1 MFAKAKWIWKAGEIL
16 ADEFADFVTEFD
28 ATGISP
34 YTLTIAADSNYT
46 VYINGELAAFGQYA
60 DYPTYKVCDRVDVTK
75 LVKAGKNRLVVVVW
89 YYGENTQ
96 TYIHGDP
103 GVIFE
108 ICEQDA
114 PICYSSE
121 QTLSRLSR
129 DYIPHIKQ
137 YISGQLGFTYHYDA
151 TSYDGFIE
159 ADVTDGFAPSVLMP
173 MISTDFT
180 CRPIKMLELAT
191 RSQSQMCLQGLFD
204 YVDKHDRPD
213 VMMQHAAL
221 RHRYPEQITDMRGF
235 FGFDKPVHFKT
246 DDKAQGIF
254 FVVDLG
260 QEWAGFLDFD
270 IEVPHDCQIEIGY
283 GEHLADGRCRTSVR
297 GFSCD
302 YRAKQGRN
310 SYLHTFRRF
319 GCRYVQFFV
328 NATEFTVYYAGLRP
342 TLYPV
347 TAKKLEKGNLLQ
359 QTIYDVCANTLLQC
373 MHEHYED
380 CPWREQAL
388 YCMDSRNQMLCGYYA
403 FGEYDFPRANLELM
417 SKERRAD
424 GLLSICFPSD
434 VKLAIPSF
442 SLHYFTQVYEYYDR
456 AADTDFVKEIY
467 PKLCS
472 VMKAFTSRSADGGC
486 IPSFV
491 GKEYWN
497 FYEWSDGLSGNLG
510 SSDALCYEA
519 ALNFLLV
526 IALRN
531 MSKLADAAGEK
542 DEFKPLIAPL
552 IEDARKRFFCSE
564 CGLFL
569 DTEGGKKSELVN
581 ALAILSGACS
591 YSEAQGIAK
600 VLASKDSGLTPA
612 TLSMLC
618 FKYDAMITVDRSKYA
633 DIILDD
639 IRTKY
644 GKMLDEGATSFWET
658 EDGAAAFGNAGSL
671 CHGWS
676 ALPIYYYELLMAEP
690 EYRLYR

>member
-1 MFAKAKWIWKAGEIL
+1 MDYKEMIEQEINAMLAKKQARAEFLSRNMDTASQWIWKSGFSGKDIYC
-16 ADEFADFVTEFD
+16 DFYSEFD
-28 ATGISP
+28 YSGEGAVTVKISC
-34 YTLTIAADSNYT
+34 DSNYT
-46 VYINGELAAFGQYA
+46 LYINGGFAESGQYP
-60 DYPTYKVCDRVDVTK
+60 DYPYYKVFDEFDITSHCRKGKNSFAVTVWHYGDSNMSYVMANAG
-75 LVKAGKNRLVVVVW
+75 LRYEIWHGETLIGYSKAGDLCR
-89 YYGENTQ
+89 E
-96 TYIHGDP
+96 
-103 GVIFE
+103 
-108 ICEQDA
+108 
-114 PICYSSE
+114 
-121 QTLSRLSR
+121 SRE
-129 DYIPHIKQ
+129 YQNGFCKKITP
-137 YISGQLGFTYHYDA
+137 QLGYSYHYDA
-151 TSYDGFIE
+151 TGDDGWRNGGAEGFSYAYPVEKDSRIFARPVKKLTVGERVECKTLKSEGGVHFLYDIGREEVGYLTLKVKSAVKQKLTVAFGEHIIDGGVRRILPSRDFSVEVTVGEGETTYTNYYRRLGLRYLEVFCDSPIE
-159 ADVTDGFAPSVLMP
+159 VEYVSVLP
-173 MISTDFT
+173 VFYPLGEGKRIELENELDRRIYEVCVRT
-180 CRPIKMLELAT
+180 LEL
-191 RSQSQMCLQGLFD
+191 
-204 YVDKHDRPD
+204 
-213 VMMQHAAL
+213 
-221 RHRYPEQITDMRGF
+221 
-235 FGFDKPVHFKT
+235 
-246 DDKAQGIF
+246 
-254 FVVDLG
+254 
-260 QEWAGFLDFD
+260 
-270 IEVPHDCQIEIGY
+270 
-283 GEHLADGRCRTSVR
+283 
-297 GFSCD
+297 
-302 YRAKQGRN
+302 
-310 SYLHTFRRF
+310 
-319 GCRYVQFFV
+319 
-328 NATEFTVYYAGLRP
+328 
-342 TLYPV
+342 
-347 TAKKLEKGNLLQ
+347 
-359 QTIYDVCANTLLQC
+359 C

-456 AADTDFVKEIY
+456 SADTDFVKEIY

-472 VMKAFTSRSADGGC
+472 IMKAFTSRSADGGC

-510 SSDALCYEA
+510 SSDGVLYEA

-531 MSKLADAAGEK
+531 MSKLAEAAGEK
-542 DEFKPLIAPL
+542 DEFKPLIAPIL
-552 IEDARKRFFCSE
+552 EDARKRFFCSE

-591 YSEAQGIAK
+591 YSEAQYIAK

-618 FKYDAMITVDRSKYA
+618 FKYDAMITMDRSKYA
-633 DIILDD
+633 EIILDD

-676 ALPIYYYELLMAEP
+676 ALPIYYYELLMGEP